1 MTTPGTARWAVRLEA
16 AGSGAYDLALLE
28 RLTDVLGA
36 HSVLVTGSPEE
47 PLDGRTRYGAQ
58 LSIGA
63 ADAVAAG
70 ARGRDI
76 FVAACADVGLPPWP
90 VVLLEVVDE
99 AGLDAQLQAP
109 GFPELLGIAEV
120 AARLGTSRARASAVA
135 RLPGFPT
142 PVARLAATPVWLATA
157 VDRFLAKWPRQV
169 GWPRGRRRPA
179 QRPPTQDPEADAA

>member
-1 MTTPGTARWAVRLEA
+1 MTMSGTARWAVRLEA
-16 AGSGAYDLALLE
+16 AGNGEYDLALLE

-36 HSVLVTGSPEE
+36 RSVAVTGSPDE

-58 LSIGA
+58 LSVAA
-63 ADAVAAG
+63 ADAVAAA

-76 FVAACADVGLPPWP
+76 FLTACAEVGLPPWP

-120 AARLGTSRARASAVA
+120 AACLGTSRARASAVA
-135 RLPGFPT
+135 RLPGFPA
-142 PVARLAATPVWLATA
+142 PVARLAATPVWLAAA
-157 VDRFLAKWPRQV
+157 VDRFVARWPRQA

-179 QRPPTQDPEADAA
+179 QRPTQDPEASAA